1 VAEITRQRSFEVAGV
16 HNDVMVETLPAN
28 GADESF
34 GVRILPRTSRCGQ
47 NFFHSQRLD
56 FGSNLAALNAVPIAN
71 KITGS
76 VSIGERLD
84 DLLRSPGRSRMLRH
98 IEMQHLATTMF
109 QHDKYEQHLHR
120 ERRHSK
126 EVDRYHLTDMIVQES
141 LPGLVRRPAELSQNA
156 GDGTLGGCGSRKLIP
171 SDRIPVRLLF
181 RTVRELF
188 GMLSSERV

>member
-16 HNDVMVETLPAN
+16 DNDVMVETLPAN

-56 FGSNLAALNAVPIAN
+56 SRSNLAAVNAVPIAD

-84 DLLRSPGRSRMLRH
+84 DLLGGPGCRGMLSD

-109 QHDKYEQHLHR
+109 QYDKHEQHLHGD
-120 ERRHSK
+120 RRHCK
-126 EVDRYHLTDMIVQES
+126 KIDGHHLTEMVVEKG
-141 LPGLVRRPAELSQNA
+141 LP
-156 GDGTLGGCGSRKLIP
+156 
-171 SDRIPVRLLF
+171 RL
-181 RTVRELF
+181 T
-188 GMLSSERV
+188 